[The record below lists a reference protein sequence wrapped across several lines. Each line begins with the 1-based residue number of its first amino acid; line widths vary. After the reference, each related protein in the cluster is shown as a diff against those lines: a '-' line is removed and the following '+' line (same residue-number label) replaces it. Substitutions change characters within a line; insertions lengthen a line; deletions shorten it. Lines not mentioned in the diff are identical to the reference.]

1 MDMPDFKWL
10 LTDSTYC
17 RAYPHA
23 VGTKWVNEG
32 RDAQK
37 GAQHKIHLA
46 VDAHGMP
53 VRIVII
59 EGTCADIRQAYSLVE
74 GLSPKLVIADK
85 AYSAKVFRNQL
96 EKDDIQA
103 LIPESQRA
111 NKPQKEY
118 DKQLD
123 KVRHFIENT
132 CLHLKQWRAV
142 ATRYARRASS
152 FLAIVQARCIA
163 LYCKNLWWHDLGV
176 VFR

>member
-1 MDMPDFKWL
+1 MPAL
-10 LTDSTYC
+10 APMRQVPGEVIRVC
-17 RAYPHA
+17 A
-23 VGTKWVNEG
+23 
-32 RDAQK
+32 AQK

-46 VDAHGMP
+46 VDVHGIP
-53 VRIVII
+53 VRIIII

-96 EKDDIQA
+96 EKDAIQA

-132 CLHLKQWRAV
+132 CLHLKQ
-142 ATRYARRASS
+142 
-152 FLAIVQARCIA
+152 
-163 LYCKNLWWHDLGV
+163 
-176 VFR
+176 